1 MSFRRERPR
10 RKEWPKNQM
19 GRKRLYE
26 IAKETGK
33 DNTTIFELAKKLGF
47 AVKTHSSTLEEE
59 EASKIRKILLGI
71 EPLPEEKKE
80 RPSTILRKAAKP
92 PPVVEEPPPPVAPPP
107 PPSAIPVT
115 AEPVAPPPPVEAPKE
130 PPPVKEPSPPLPP
143 DSVNPSLPVI
153 QAPLQE
159 PAAVKAVPT
168 ARPLPIA
175 GPQEKK
181 KKKKGIRPPPEI
193 QLLQKKVVT
202 KEIPEPPADHP
213 DYKLFDYYDTASLY
227 PQVPQRRKKKI
238 IPKKE
243 HKKSETAPIK
253 PEKKVL
259 RIHDGITVGML
270 SQRIGVKIA
279 TVISR
284 LIDLGEMVT
293 ANQIID
299 PDKADLIAKEFGY
312 EVEKVSIQPQS
323 LLTRTPSSP
332 ELLHPRPP
340 VVTVM
345 GHVDHGKT
353 TLLDAIRQ
361 TKVAESESGGIT
373 QHIGASSVEFKG
385 KRIVFLDTPGH
396 EAFTAMR
403 ARGARATDIVILVV
417 AADDGVMPQT
427 LEALSHARA
436 AQVPI
441 IVAINKID
449 KPEARPQQVMTQ
461 LSDKG
466 LIPEKWG
473 GDTLYGLISAKQK
486 KGIEEILDHILL
498 QAEVLDLKADPQKP
512 ATGTVIEARLDRG
525 RGSVATLLVKEGTL
539 KVGDPIVVGQF
550 GGKVRAMIDEKG
562 NRITKATPSTP
573 VEVIGLSGVPNA
585 GETFSVT
592 KDEEIMRQFIKLEEV
607 KTKASAASV
616 QGKVTLEDVYKQ
628 MEEGSNK
635 YLNIVLKTDVVGSAE
650 AIQEALKKLHTDTI
664 KLSVVHSGV
673 GGITANDV
681 MLASASKAIVIGF
694 NVRPDSK
701 ASEIAERDKVE
712 IRTYNIIY
720 ELISD
725 IQKAMVGLLE
735 PTFKEKVVGRAVV
748 KEIFNISKVGTI
760 AGSLISEGKVVRGM
774 SARILRD
781 SSIVYTSRISSLRRF
796 KDDVKEVLNGL
807 ECGIGIENFNDIKKG
822 DTIETFEM
830 EKIAPKLEQKP

>member
-1 MSFRRERPR
+1 
-10 RKEWPKNQM
+10 M

-33 DNTTIFELAKKLGF
+33 DNATIFELAKKLGY

-59 EASKIRKILLGI
+59 EASKIRKIILGI

-92 PPVVEEPPPPVAPPP
+92 PPAVVVEPPPPVAPPP
-107 PPSAIPVT
+107 PPSITPVT
-115 AEPVAPPPPVEAPKE
+115 AAPAAPATPVEVPKEATPPSQAPPPPT
-130 PPPVKEPSPPLPP
+130 PPVSVSPPTPI
-143 DSVNPSLPVI
+143 I
-153 QAPLQE
+153 QAPPQA

-168 ARPLPIA
+168 ARPLPLA

-181 KKKKGIRPPPEI
+181 KKKKGIRPPPEV

-202 KEIPEPPADHP
+202 KETPEPSADHP

-227 PQVPQRRKKKI
+227 PQVPQRRRKKI

-243 HKKSETAPIK
+243 HKKSETVPIK

-259 RIHDGITVGML
+259 RIHDGITVGIL
-270 SQRIGVKIA
+270 SQRIGVKIS
-279 TVISR
+279 TVIAR
-284 LIDLGEMVT
+284 LMDLGEMVT

-312 EVEKVSIQPQS
+312 EVEKVSIQSQS
-323 LLTRTPSSP
+323 LLSQTPSSP

-373 QHIGASSVEFKG
+373 QHMGASSVEFKG

-486 KGIEEILDHILL
+486 KGIEEILEQILL
-498 QAEVLDLKADPQKP
+498 QAEILDLKADPQKP

-539 KVGDPIVVGQF
+539 KVGDPIVVGQY
-550 GGKVRAMIDEKG
+550 GGKVRAMIDENGK
-562 NRITKATPSTP
+562 RITKATPSTP
-573 VEVIGLSGVPNA
+573 VEVIGLSGIPNA
-585 GETFSVT
+585 GEIFSVT
-592 KDEEIMRQFIKLEEV
+592 KDEEVMRQFIKLEEV
-607 KTKASAASV
+607 KIKASAASI
-616 QGKVTLEDVYKQ
+616 QGKVTLEDIYKQ
-628 MEEGSNK
+628 MEEESNK
-635 YLNIVLKTDVVGSAE
+635 YLNLVLKTDVVGSAE

-664 KLSVVHSGV
+664 KLSIVHSGV

-694 NVRPDSK
+694 NVRPDSN
-701 ASEIAERDKVE
+701 ASEIAEREKVE

-725 IQKAMVGLLE
+725 IQKAMEGLLE

-748 KEIFNISKVGTI
+748 KEIFNITKVGTI

-781 SSIVYTSRISSLRRF
+781 SSIVYTSRVSSLRRF
-796 KDDVKEVLNGL
+796 KEDVKEVLNGL
-807 ECGIGIENFNDIKKG
+807 ECGIGIEKFNDIKKG
-822 DTIETFEM
+822 DTIEVYEM
-830 EKIAPKLEQKP
+830 EKVAPKLEQKP